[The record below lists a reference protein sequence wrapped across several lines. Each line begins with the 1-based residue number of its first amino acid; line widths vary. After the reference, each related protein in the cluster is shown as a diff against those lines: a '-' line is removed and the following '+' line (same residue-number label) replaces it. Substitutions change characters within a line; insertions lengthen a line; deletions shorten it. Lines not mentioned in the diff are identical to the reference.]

1 MRDGRRAGVQ
11 PAKQAG
17 WQSGWVAW
25 RWESGGHPS
34 LLCCAV
40 IRRPSGSS
48 GLFELYVPLI
58 IHLGCSALGQ
68 AHKDLIYSLAGN
80 EGTWRSWPESSDCWP
95 CCQEI
100 ELMDGLQRHSTPTTT
115 PPFPNPAL
123 PLLTP
128 QLDFSHLGS
137 LKSFYGCS
145 GTAEINFCFILHA
158 CLFSYLRSFKTVAVT
173 LHFAASCFKASQGAC
188 PNNLVMC

>member
-1 MRDGRRAGVQ
+1 MAGGLASSQGSRLAGRPG
-11 PAKQAG
+11 G
-17 WQSGWVAW
+17 W
-25 RWESGGHPS
+25 RGGGRVEATRP

-115 PPFPNPAL
+115 PPFSTEHPFLTQPCLSLPPN
-123 PLLTP
+123 LT
-128 QLDFSHLGS
+128 S
-137 LKSFYGCS
+137 LIW
-145 GTAEINFCFILHA
+145 AH
-158 CLFSYLRSFKTVAVT
+158 
-173 LHFAASCFKASQGAC
+173 
-188 PNNLVMC
+188 

>member
-11 PAKQAG
+11 PGKQAG
-17 WQSGWVAW
+17 WQTGWVAR

-48 GLFELYVPLI
+48 GPVELYVPLI

-80 EGTWRSWPESSDCWP
+80 ERTWRRWAGSRDRWP

-100 ELMDGLQRHSTPTTT
+100 ELMDGLQHHSTPATT
-115 PPFPNPAL
+115 PPLPCPAL
-123 PLLTP
+123 PLLIP
-128 QLDFSHLGS
+128 SLGS
-137 LKSFYGCS
+137 SLLGFISLF
-145 GTAEINFCFILHA
+145 TASQWERNCTFCFIPPV
-158 CLFSYLRSFKTVAVT
+158 CLFAYSQSFKK
-173 LHFAASCFKASQGAC
+173 LWR
-188 PNNLVMC
+188 